1 MKPINEA
8 KKKELL
14 DYIMTCVVVDG
25 FPPSISEMCRDVNI
39 SSKSLASYYLRL
51 LEKDGKITIKPK
63 TARGIKVIGR

>member
-1 MKPINEA
+1 MRPINVA

-14 DYIMTCVVVDG
+14 DYIMICVVVDG
-25 FPPSISEMCRDVNI
+25 FPPSIDEMCRDLNI

-51 LEKDGKITIKPK
+51 LEKDGKIIIKPN